1 MGQVF
6 IFQYRHAILILWP
19 GPCASNE
26 GAAYHIISR
35 SNARAVERYHWIC
48 RACCLMSN
56 HYHLQGRYKAI
67 LVEKDG
73 RSWSGI
79 PGPGG
84 GAVTGPPLAMRNPA
98 FLTMYSLSFT
108 GSGSGLPKGRSLSV
122 IAKKVAEAKESEK

>member
-1 MGQVF
+1 MARPLR
-6 IFQYRHAILILWP
+6 IQY
-19 GPCASNE
+19 E
-26 GAAYHIISR
+26 GAPYHIISWG
-35 SNARAVERYHWIC
+35 NIRAVERYHWIC

-79 PGPGG
+79 PGPGD

-98 FLTMYSLSFT
+98 FLTMYSLGFT
-108 GSGSGLPKGRSLSV
+108 GTGLSRRRSLSV
-122 IAKKVAEAKESEK
+122 IAKKMAEAKESEK

>member
-19 GPCASNE
+19 GPCASDTKALPTTSSVE
-26 GAAYHIISR
+26 ATPAR
-35 SNARAVERYHWIC
+35 WNAITGSAVP
-48 RACCLMSN
+48 N
-56 HYHLQGRYKAI
+56 HHHLQGRYKAI

-79 PGPGG
+79 SRSGGG

-98 FLTMYSLSFT
+98 FLTMYSLGFT
-108 GSGSGLPKGRSLSV
+108 GTGSGLPRGRSLSP
-122 IAKKVAEAKESEK
+122 IAKKMAEAKESEK